1 MAKESK
7 NKPFVLRIDHETME
21 ALEKWSADEFRSVN
35 GQILYVI
42 DQALKKQGRKPGSK
56 TKTGNIKNEEQVS

>member
-1 MAKESK
+1 M
-7 NKPFVLRIDHETME
+7 LRIDHETME
-21 ALEKWSADEFRSVN
+21 ALEKWAADEFRSVN

-56 TKTGNIKNEEQVS
+56 TKQVNIKNEEQVS

>member
-1 MAKESK
+1 M
-7 NKPFVLRIDHETME
+7 LRIDHETME
-21 ALEKWSADEFRSVN
+21 ALEKWAADEFRSVN

-56 TKTGNIKNEEQVS
+56 TKQVNSKKEEQVS